1 MCTVIVHVPESADEP
16 LRLLAVRDEDPARPW
31 DALGPW
37 WPEAYPGVVGVR
49 DVRANGAWLAADAGA
64 RRLAV
69 LLNRADVDTLPE
81 EGLRS
86 RGGLVLEAVAGR
98 PPGEHPPTHGFNLVE
113 VEGPR
118 VRVFSW
124 DGEALRT
131 TELAPGTHMIA
142 HDDVDDP
149 ATARIAR
156 WLAPFTQAHAAPV
169 TDASAPAV
177 ADLDEP
183 PADEPGD
190 WFAPWLALLEASAAL
205 PATDD
210 EAIIRDNRPHG
221 YPTMSLLVCTATI
234 GPGGVDL
241 AYGAFDQPGEWNPP
255 HLA

>member
-1 MCTVIVHVPESADEP
+1 MPPVTPTTMNIPRSSHAAPTRV
-16 LRLLAVRDEDPARPW
+16 PARV
-31 DALGPW
+31 A
-37 WPEAYPGVVGVR
+37 GVR

-131 TELAPGTHMIA
+131 TELA
-142 HDDVDDP
+142 
-149 ATARIAR
+149 
-156 WLAPFTQAHAAPV
+156 
-169 TDASAPAV
+169 
-177 ADLDEP
+177 
-183 PADEPGD
+183 
-190 WFAPWLALLEASAAL
+190 
-205 PATDD
+205 
-210 EAIIRDNRPHG
+210 
-221 YPTMSLLVCTATI
+221 
-234 GPGGVDL
+234 
-241 AYGAFDQPGEWNPP
+241 
-255 HLA
+255 